1 MHGGTKGSG
10 APAGNR
16 NALKDGLYTH
26 DAIHDRKALRA
37 LIKRSSKLLDDLT

>member
-10 APAGNR
+10 APCGNQ

-26 DAIHDRKALRA
+26 DAIQDRKALRA
-37 LIKRSSKLLDDLT
+37 LIRRSCELLNEFK

>member
-10 APAGNR
+10 APLGNR

-26 DAIHDRKALRA
+26 DAIHDRKALRG
-37 LIKRSSKLLDDLT
+37 LIRRSRELLDDLT